1 VDDQLVRAIDRIG
14 RRQHALLTRQQA
26 NAVLGHDRVKRW
38 MQDGRLEMIQPRVL
52 RIAGST
58 RSAHQDMQAAS
69 LSAAGPTSHRSAAW
83 MWGLIDRPEVTDVS
97 VLYPRRVQLWQ
108 PAVAH
113 RIRDLS
119 DGCTLHRQ
127 GLLLTS
133 PMRTIVDLGLVEPWW
148 VVDGALGQAI
158 SSKLVPLRAVVLLR
172 EELARRGRNGTG
184 VVQRVFDERLVRG
197 ADEDSTL
204 ELRLL
209 RIVRRFGL
217 PPITFQHEVW
227 HEGRFVARPDAAY
240 PDRMIAIEADGFA
253 SHSSPEAFQS
263 DRVRQNELVV
273 LGWTMLRFTY
283 HDIVRRQSHV
293 AEVIHS
299 VL

>member
-1 VDDQLVRAIDRIG
+1 ML
-14 RRQHALLTRQQA
+14 
-26 NAVLGHDRVKRW
+26 
-38 MQDGRLEMIQPRVL
+38 
-52 RIAGST
+52 
-58 RSAHQDMQAAS
+58 AAS
-69 LSAAGPTSHRSAAW
+69 LGADGPTSHRSASW
-83 MWGLIDRPEVTDVS
+83 LWGLIDAPDQVDVS
-97 VLYPRRVQLWQ
+97 IRYPRRATLWP
-108 PAVAH
+108 PACAH

-119 DGCTLHRQ
+119 DIHVLRRG
-127 GLLLTS
+127 GIPLTT

-148 VVDGALGQAI
+148 VVDRALGQAI
-158 SSKLVPLRAVVLLR
+158 SSKLLPLRAVVLLR

-184 VVQRVFDERLVRG
+184 VVQRVFDERLLRG
-197 ADEDSTL
+197 ADEGSQL

-240 PDRMIAIEADGFA
+240 PDRMVAIEADGFEW
-253 SHSSPEAFQS
+253 HSTPEAFQH
-263 DRVRQNELVV
+263 DRARQNDLVV
-273 LGWTMLRFTY
+273 LGWTILRFTH
-283 HDIVRRQSHV
+283 HDIVRRQAHV